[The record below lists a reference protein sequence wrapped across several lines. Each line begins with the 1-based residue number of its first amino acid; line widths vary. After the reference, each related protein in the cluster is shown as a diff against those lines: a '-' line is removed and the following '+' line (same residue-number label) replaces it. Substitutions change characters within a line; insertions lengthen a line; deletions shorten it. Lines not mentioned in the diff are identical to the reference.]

1 MQFSTRLGCLTRHA
15 AVVPCHLKVT
25 VEGPP
30 MSDPR
35 PLVTLVLPAYNEA
48 SIIEENL
55 EAIQKYLRTLEEHYR
70 FEVLIINDGSS
81 DRTGEIAE
89 EQSQR
94 YENVRVLH
102 HPINLGLGQGFRT
115 GFAQARGDY
124 VITMDIDLSYSPEHI
139 SLLLDRIR
147 QTKAQIVLAS
157 PYMPGGSISN
167 VPWLRRVLSV
177 WANRFL
183 SFFAHGNLS
192 TLTCMVRA
200 HESKFARDLV
210 LRAVGMEVMPEAI
223 YKSMILRGRIAQ
235 VPAHLDWS
243 RQVAVGPRR
252 RSSMRILRHT
262 LATVLAG
269 FVFRPFMFLVLPGLL
284 LLLFALWTNF
294 WMVMH
299 FIDAYLEI
307 GPIEGDRIGAAVAE
321 AYQRYPHTFVVG
333 LLSLML
339 AIQLLGL
346 GTLALQAKNYFEEL
360 FFLGSTIASRTR
372 REAESADRV
381 AVSDAA
387 AVRQRVDYAHRT

>member
-1 MQFSTRLGCLTRHA
+1 M
-15 AVVPCHLKVT
+15 P
-25 VEGPP
+25 
-30 MSDPR
+30 DPR
-35 PLVTLVLPAYNEA
+35 PLVTVVLPAFNEA
-48 SIIEENL
+48 AVLEENL
-55 EAIQKYLRTLEEHYR
+55 AAIQAYLGTLEQHYR

-81 DRTGEIAE
+81 DRTGEIADA
-89 EQSQR
+89 QQQR
-94 YENVRVLH
+94 YDNVRVVH
-102 HPINLGLGQGFRT
+102 HPINLGLGHGFRT
-115 GFAQARGDY
+115 GFAQARGEY

-139 SLLLDRIR
+139 GLLLERIR

-157 PYMPGGSISN
+157 PYMAGGSISN
-167 VPWLRRVLSV
+167 VPWLRRLLSV

-200 HESKFARDLV
+200 HEAKFAHDLV
-210 LRAVGMEVMPEAI
+210 LRAVGMEVMPEVI

-243 RQVAVGPRR
+243 RQIAAGPRR

-262 LATVLAG
+262 LATVLSG

-299 FIDAYLEI
+299 FIDAYLDI
-307 GPIEGDRIGAAVAE
+307 GPIEGDRVGAAIAE

-339 AIQLLGL
+339 SIQLLGL

-360 FFLGSTIASRTR
+360 FFLGSTIASRAR
-372 REAESADRV
+372 RDAESADLV
-381 AVSDAA
+381 AAPGAA
-387 AVRQRVDYAHRT
+387 ADRHPVDCAHRA

>member
-1 MQFSTRLGCLTRHA
+1 
-15 AVVPCHLKVT
+15 
-25 VEGPP
+25 
-30 MSDPR
+30 MSDSR
-35 PLVTLVLPAYNEA
+35 PLVTVVLPAFNEA
-48 SIIEENL
+48 AILEENL
-55 EAIQKYLRTLEEHYR
+55 GAIQQYLRTLEHRYR

-81 DRTGEIAE
+81 DSTGQIAE
-89 EQSQR
+89 AQRQR
-94 YENVRVLH
+94 YDNVRVVH
-102 HPINLGLGQGFRT
+102 HPTNLGLGHGFRT

-139 SLLLDRIR
+139 GALLDRIQ
-147 QTKAQIVLAS
+147 QTKAQVVLAS
-157 PYMPGGSISN
+157 PYMKGGSISN

-200 HESKFARDLV
+200 HDGEFARGLV

-235 VPAHLDWS
+235 VPAHLDWR
-243 RQVAVGPRR
+243 RQIAAGPRR

-262 LATVLAG
+262 LATVLSG

-284 LLLFALWTNF
+284 LLVFALWTNF

-299 FIDAYLEI
+299 FIDAYMEI
-307 GPIEGDRIGAAVAE
+307 GPIEGDRIGAAIAQ

-360 FFLGSTIASRTR
+360 FFLGSTIAGRTR
-372 REAESADRV
+372 SEPEAADYDVPNR
-381 AVSDAA
+381 AGGD
-387 AVRQRVDYAHRT
+387 RQSGYAHHT